1 MFTVRTDRPWL
12 ASEASQ
18 QLLAVELTLPRPA
31 AEAVRRAVHLSLV
44 LDRSGS
50 MAGQKLRLAIE
61 AAVQAVRSLAEGD
74 RFSVV
79 TFDDKIDVPVPSTA
93 ASSSARTRAE
103 AALLAIEAGD
113 ATDLAAGW
121 LRGCAEIAAFLPEEA
136 IGRCLV
142 LTDGQANHG
151 ITAPDELTRLAR
163 DHRRGRVTT
172 STLGLG
178 DGFNEFLLG
187 RLSEEGGGNFWF
199 AERADQIAGL
209 VAQELG
215 GVLSVAARDA
225 SLIVEAPADVQVESL
240 NDYPCA
246 REGAA
251 HVFTLG
257 SLAGGQSLTPMFRL
271 HVPAGPVGQRCRVS
285 VRFSDPDEAL
295 PREPWTVEFVRGPA
309 EQVARA
315 ARDVTVTRPAAAV
328 DAARA
333 RRAALEQNRSG
344 EREAS
349 QARLAAAASLLR
361 SYADGDPEILAIAAR
376 LEVDR
381 AEYARPMSSLRS
393 KDSYYKAMRRM
404 KMGLA
409 DEAAVIVI
417 PLEDPLV
424 PAIDAAVLGL
434 GRAKGAPSMAVDRS
448 LLGRRGGSGPLTE
461 DEERLLVAQAH
472 ALGESSV
479 KVVFSER
486 ALVDAWF
493 SHWHEPQRTAVV
505 SLHDLRRIGAVQAT
519 AFVAYELVL
528 YGLHAL
534 SATYAARTSLHAETR
549 ACLFDLCRD
558 KGEIRIKLQAGHVCA
573 ECLQKLP
580 GLGLDVDAVIRQWK
594 VVQALAQA
602 KAP

>member
-12 ASEASQ
+12 STEASQ
-18 QLLAVELTLPRPA
+18 QLLAVEMTLPRPA

-50 MAGQKLRLAIE
+50 MSGEKLRLAIA
-61 AAVQAVRSLAEGD
+61 AAVQAIRSLAEGD

-93 ASSSARTRAE
+93 ASASARTRAE
-103 AALLAIEAGD
+103 ATLLAVEAGNS
-113 ATDLAAGW
+113 TDLAGGW
-121 LRGCAEIAAFLPEEA
+121 LRGCAEIAAHLPDDA

-142 LTDGQANHG
+142 LTDGQANRG
-151 ITAPDELTRLAR
+151 ITAADVLTQHAR
-163 DHRRGRVTT
+163 EQRRRRVTT

-199 AERADQIAGL
+199 AERADQLAGFI
-209 VAQELG
+209 AQEVG
-215 GVLSVAARDA
+215 GVFAVFAREAA
-225 SLIVEAPADVQVESL
+225 LIVEAPADVQVESL

-246 REGAA
+246 REGDA
-251 HVFTLG
+251 HVFALG
-257 SLAGGQSLTPMFRL
+257 SLAGGQAIMPVFRV
-271 HVPAGPVGQRCRVS
+271 HVPAGPVGQRCRVA
-285 VRFSDPDEAL
+285 VRFGDPDGAL

-309 EQVARA
+309 EQVAAA
-315 ARDVTVTRPAAAV
+315 ARDVTVTRSAAAL

-333 RRAALEQNRSG
+333 RRAALEQNRGG
-344 EREAS
+344 EREAA
-349 QARLAAAASLLR
+349 QARLAAAADLLR
-361 SYADGDPEILAIAAR
+361 GYAAGDPEIVAIAAR
-376 LEVDR
+376 LEADR
-381 AEYARPMSSLRS
+381 EVYARPMSSLGS

-404 KMGLA
+404 KMGLP
-409 DEAAVIVI
+409 DDAAVMVF
-417 PLEDPLV
+417 PTEDLLAPTV
-424 PAIDAAVLGL
+424 DAAVLAL
-434 GRAKGAPSMAVDRS
+434 GRAKGAPSMAVDRT
-448 LLGRRGGSGPLTE
+448 LLGRSGGAGPLAE
-461 DEERLLVAQAH
+461 QE
-472 ALGESSV
+472 
-479 KVVFSER
+479 ER
-486 ALVDAWF
+486 ALVAEAGSLHPSAVKLVFTDQPLVDSWF
-493 SHWHEPQRTAVV
+493 SHWHEQQRTAVV
-505 SLHDLRRIGAVQAT
+505 SLFDLRRIGAVQAA

-534 SATYAARTSLHAETR
+534 SAAYTTRTLLHAETR

-558 KGEIRIKLQAGHVCA
+558 KGEIRIKLQAGHICA

-580 GLGLDVDAVIRQWK
+580 GLGLTVDAVSQQWR